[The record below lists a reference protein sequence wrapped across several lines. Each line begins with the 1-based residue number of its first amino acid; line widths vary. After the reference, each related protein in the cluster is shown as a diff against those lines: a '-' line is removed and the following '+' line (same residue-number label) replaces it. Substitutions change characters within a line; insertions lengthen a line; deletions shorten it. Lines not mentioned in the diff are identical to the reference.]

1 MQFIKTLFV
10 ALIPLFIS
18 IYLNRKYQL
27 ADKDRTIVEK
37 QFEIYNLLYLNIA
50 RDTLNQP
57 INGNLAKTN
66 IIKLI
71 KEIQKSTTLCN
82 YLGPKLYEYLLFCN
96 SNGISNSTLGNIQ
109 LQIESDLEQ
118 IKYKLGYPC
127 KLKYKTHMFQLFVL
141 LCTVLYLII
150 NIYSTMKFNNNQLSQ
165 NEKMMVLYVIYG
177 LTILLLAMLWILLN
191 NFVFIKKYIRVTINY
206 IKSKMEKWL
215 QNIEQKI
222 YTKVIEKL
230 WFSLNV
236 LPILSIIFQI
246 LLDTKMHYTKNKLH
260 PSLYTSETTFSSA
273 GLNLYCCIFSPFS

>member
-10 ALIPLFIS
+10 ALIPLVIS

-37 QFEIYNLLYLNIA
+37 QFKIYNLLYLNIA

-82 YLGPKLYEYLLFCN
+82 YLGPKLYEYLLFCKL
-96 SNGISNSTLGNIQ
+96 NGISNITLGNIQ

-150 NIYSTMKFNNNQLSQ
+150 NIYSTMKNNNQLSQ
-165 NEKMMVLYVIYG
+165 NEKMMVLYVICG
-177 LTILLLAMLWILLN
+177 LTVLLFAILWILLN
-191 NFVFIKKYIRVTINY
+191 NFIFIKKYIRVTINY
-206 IKSKMEKWL
+206 IK
-215 QNIEQKI
+215 
-222 YTKVIEKL
+222 
-230 WFSLNV
+230 
-236 LPILSIIFQI
+236 
-246 LLDTKMHYTKNKLH
+246 NKK
-260 PSLYTSETTFSSA
+260 EER
-273 GLNLYCCIFSPFS
+273 

>member
-27 ADKDRTIVEK
+27 ADKDGTIVEK

-57 INGNLAKTN
+57 INGNLTKTN
-66 IIKLI
+66 ILKLI

-96 SNGISNSTLGNIQ
+96 SNGISNNTLGNIQ

-127 KLKYKTHMFQLFVL
+127 KLRYKTHMLQLFVL

-177 LTILLLAMLWILLN
+177 LTILLLAILWILLN
-191 NFVFIKKYIRVTINY
+191 NFIFIKKYIRVTINY
-206 IKSKMEKWL
+206 IKNKMKE
-215 QNIEQKI
+215 
-222 YTKVIEKL
+222 
-230 WFSLNV
+230 
-236 LPILSIIFQI
+236 
-246 LLDTKMHYTKNKLH
+246 
-260 PSLYTSETTFSSA
+260 
-273 GLNLYCCIFSPFS
+273 

>member
-10 ALIPLFIS
+10 TLIPLFIS

-71 KEIQKSTTLCN
+71 KEMQKSTTLCN
-82 YLGPKLYEYLLFCN
+82 FFGPKLYEYLLFCN
-96 SNGISNSTLGNIQ
+96 SNGISNSTLGSIQ

-127 KLKYKTHMFQLFVL
+127 KLKYKNRLMQ
-141 LCTVLYLII
+141 YLAILISLIYIII
-150 NIYSTMKFNNNQLSQ
+150 NIVKEINENKALYSQTSKL
-165 NEKMMVLYVIYG
+165 LITYVCS
-177 LTILLLAMLWILLN
+177 ILFIVSCYIFWILLN
-191 NFVFIKKYIRVTINY
+191 NCIFIKKYIEVAKTY
-206 IKSKMEKWL
+206 
-215 QNIEQKI
+215 
-222 YTKVIEKL
+222 V
-230 WFSLNV
+230 
-236 LPILSIIFQI
+236 
-246 LLDTKMHYTKNKLH
+246 KNKV
-260 PSLYTSETTFSSA
+260 EK
-273 GLNLYCCIFSPFS
+273 

>member
-10 ALIPLFIS
+10 TLIPLFIS

-71 KEIQKSTTLCN
+71 KEMQKSTTLCN
-82 YLGPKLYEYLLFCN
+82 FLGPKLYEYLLFYN
-96 SNGISNSTLGNIQ
+96 SNGISNSTLGSIQ

-127 KLKYKTHMFQLFVL
+127 KLKYKNRLMQ
-141 LCTVLYLII
+141 YLAILISLIYIII
-150 NIYSTMKFNNNQLSQ
+150 NIVKEINENKALYSQTSKL
-165 NEKMMVLYVIYG
+165 LITYVCS
-177 LTILLLAMLWILLN
+177 LLFIVSCYIFWILLN
-191 NFVFIKKYIRVTINY
+191 NCIFIKKYIEVAKTY
-206 IKSKMEKWL
+206 
-215 QNIEQKI
+215 
-222 YTKVIEKL
+222 V
-230 WFSLNV
+230 
-236 LPILSIIFQI
+236 
-246 LLDTKMHYTKNKLH
+246 KNKV
-260 PSLYTSETTFSSA
+260 EK
-273 GLNLYCCIFSPFS
+273 

>member
-10 ALIPLFIS
+10 TLIPLFIS

-71 KEIQKSTTLCN
+71 KEMQKSTTLCN
-82 YLGPKLYEYLLFCN
+82 FLGPKLYEYLLFCN
-96 SNGISNSTLGNIQ
+96 SNGISNSTLGSIQ

-127 KLKYKTHMFQLFVL
+127 KLKYKNRLMQ
-141 LCTVLYLII
+141 YLVILISLIYIII
-150 NIYSTMKFNNNQLSQ
+150 NIVKEINENKALYSQTSKL
-165 NEKMMVLYVIYG
+165 LITYVCS
-177 LTILLLAMLWILLN
+177 ILFIVSCYIFWILLN
-191 NFVFIKKYIRVTINY
+191 NCIFIKKYIEVAKTY
-206 IKSKMEKWL
+206 
-215 QNIEQKI
+215 
-222 YTKVIEKL
+222 V
-230 WFSLNV
+230 
-236 LPILSIIFQI
+236 
-246 LLDTKMHYTKNKLH
+246 KNKV
-260 PSLYTSETTFSSA
+260 EK
-273 GLNLYCCIFSPFS
+273 

>member
-10 ALIPLFIS
+10 TLIPLFIS

-82 YLGPKLYEYLLFCN
+82 FLGPKLYEYLLFCN
-96 SNGISNSTLGNIQ
+96 SNGISNSTLGSIQ

-127 KLKYKTHMFQLFVL
+127 KLKYKNRLMQ
-141 LCTVLYLII
+141 YLAILISLIYIII
-150 NIYSTMKFNNNQLSQ
+150 NIVKEINENKALYSQTSKL
-165 NEKMMVLYVIYG
+165 LITYVCS
-177 LTILLLAMLWILLN
+177 ILFIVSCYIFWILLN
-191 NFVFIKKYIRVTINY
+191 NCIFIKKYIEVAKTY
-206 IKSKMEKWL
+206 
-215 QNIEQKI
+215 
-222 YTKVIEKL
+222 V
-230 WFSLNV
+230 
-236 LPILSIIFQI
+236 
-246 LLDTKMHYTKNKLH
+246 KNKV
-260 PSLYTSETTFSSA
+260 EK
-273 GLNLYCCIFSPFS
+273 

>member
-96 SNGISNSTLGNIQ
+96 SNGISNSTLGYIQ

-127 KLKYKTHMFQLFVL
+127 KSKYKTHMFQLFVL

-150 NIYSTMKFNNNQLSQ
+150 NIYNAMKFNNNQLSQ

-177 LTILLLAMLWILLN
+177 LTILLFAILWILLN
-191 NFVFIKKYIRVTINY
+191 NFIFIKKYIRVIINY
-206 IKSKMEKWL
+206 IKSKKE
-215 QNIEQKI
+215 ER
-222 YTKVIEKL
+222 
-230 WFSLNV
+230 
-236 LPILSIIFQI
+236 
-246 LLDTKMHYTKNKLH
+246 
-260 PSLYTSETTFSSA
+260 
-273 GLNLYCCIFSPFS
+273 